1 MLTKEFYTV
10 LQEIESLLN
19 DTVSA
24 SCCMQTLCQ
33 LSYHADIRNCSV
45 TQGELGFLYRRHVDD
60 ILACLN
66 AVQDK
71 LSAFKEV
78 ANVSA

>member
-10 LQEIESLLN
+10 LQEIETLLN

-33 LSYHADIRNCSV
+33 LSSHADILNCSI

-60 ILACLN
+60 VLACVN
-66 AVQDK
+66 AVQGK
-71 LSAFKEV
+71 LSAFKE
-78 ANVSA
+78 AAG